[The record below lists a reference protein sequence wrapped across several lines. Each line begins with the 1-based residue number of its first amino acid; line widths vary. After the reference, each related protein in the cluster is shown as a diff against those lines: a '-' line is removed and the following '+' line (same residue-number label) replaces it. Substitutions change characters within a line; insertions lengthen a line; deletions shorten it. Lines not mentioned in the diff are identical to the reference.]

1 MIFTPCGNSFHPP
14 GYDFRSRVNFVF
26 LNVDNPKWRGELD
39 EFGVD
44 GIPHFSFLD
53 SSGDEVA
60 YVVGRVPRRILA
72 ENCEA
77 LADGLSDLPHSQV
90 ISESSDSSLRRDPS
104 NVQPRSHS
112 QS

>member
-1 MIFTPCGNSFHPP
+1 M
-14 GYDFRSRVNFVF
+14 NFVF
-26 LNVDNPKWRGELD
+26 LNVDNPKWQAELN

-60 YVVGRVPRRILA
+60 YVVGRVPRRILS

-112 QS
+112 QL